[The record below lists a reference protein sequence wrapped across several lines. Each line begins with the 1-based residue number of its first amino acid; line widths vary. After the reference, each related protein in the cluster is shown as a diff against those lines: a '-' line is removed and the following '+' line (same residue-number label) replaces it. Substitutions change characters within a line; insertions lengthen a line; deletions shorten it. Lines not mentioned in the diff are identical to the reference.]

1 MVLVY
6 HTSNEVFGREIQIL
20 QTASESEA
28 RARAALEAEASAQRA
43 ARAVT
48 AACES
53 VAQRLANDLGHRRV
67 ISKMR
72 KENEALIKTNEELQ
86 VHCRSRL

>member
-1 MVLVY
+1 M
-6 HTSNEVFGREIQIL
+6 SSSCRGIQIF
-20 QTASESEA
+20 QTASECEA
-28 RARAALEAEASAQRA
+28 RAKSALEAEASAESA

-72 KENEALIKTNEELQ
+72 KENEALSKAKEELQ
-86 VHCRSRL
+86 VSYIGAPASW